1 MKKINVLVLLISLTF
16 LFASCSKEDKP
27 ETAGEEKQGE
37 TKEDAISTDT
47 EVASFLV
54 KYKIEGG
61 MMDGTVTT
69 IAKDE
74 NFKTSVVFDMMGQ
87 KLETVTFSS
96 GDSVFMMMDMGVVK
110 QNIVMGLEEFKGETG
125 DDPTQMNV
133 AKLQEELKKHTKLGT
148 ETILDK
154 VCQIYDLGNG
164 MLMSVYDDKI
174 PLKIQSAEM
183 TLVATEY
190 EMNPSL
196 PDDTFKRPE
205 GVEFKSIK
213 SMEQLGE

>member
-1 MKKINVLVLLISLTF
+1 MKKINLLVFLISVTF
-16 LFASCSKEDKP
+16 LFASCSKEEKP
-27 ETAGEEKQGE
+27 QTAGDE
-37 TKEDAISTDT
+37 TKEESNEDPISTDT
-47 EVASFLV
+47 EVSSFLV

-61 MMDGTVTT
+61 VMEGTVTT

-74 NFKTSVVFDMMGQ
+74 NFRTSVVFDMMGQ
-87 KLETVTFSS
+87 KLETTTFSS

-110 QNIVMGLEEFKGETG
+110 QNIAMGLEEFKGETG

-133 AKLQEELKKHTKLGT
+133 AKLQEELKKHKKLGT

-164 MLMSVYDDKI
+164 MLMSVYDNKI

-190 EMNPSL
+190 EMNPDL
-196 PDDTFKRPE
+196 PADVFKRPE
-205 GVEFKSIK
+205 GVVFKSIK
-213 SMEQLGE
+213 SMEQLSE

>member
-1 MKKINVLVLLISLTF
+1 MKKINLLVFLISITF
-16 LFASCSKEDKP
+16 LFTSCSKEDKP
-27 ETAGEEKQGE
+27 ETAGDDKKEE
-37 TKEDAISTDT
+37 TKDDIISTDT
-47 EVASFLV
+47 EVGSFLV

-61 MMDGTVTT
+61 IMEGTVTT

-74 NFKTSVVFDMMGQ
+74 NFRTSVTFDMMGQ

-96 GDSVFMMMDMGVVK
+96 GDSVFMMMDMGVAK

-133 AKLQEELKKHTKLGT
+133 AKLQEELKKHKKLGT
-148 ETILDK
+148 ETILGK

-174 PLKIQSAEM
+174 PFKIQSSEM

-190 EMNPSL
+190 EMNPDL
-196 PDDTFKRPE
+196 PADVFKRPE